1 MKVIFLKDVKGT
13 AHEGDVKEVKDGYAR
28 NYLMPK
34 GLVAPATEANLK
46 KLESRKDKIKAKE
59 ETKLSAAK
67 EKAEKLS
74 SLEIN
79 LTMKAGEKGRLFGAV
94 TSQDIADA
102 ISEQGIDVDKKD
114 IELKNPIKETGEH
127 TVTIGLYKEAKA
139 DVKVNIKAEE

>member
-46 KLESRKDKIKAKE
+46 KLENRKDKIKEKE
-59 ETKLSAAK
+59 ETKLTTAK

-94 TSQDIADA
+94 TSQDIAGA
-102 ISEQGIDVDKKD
+102 ISEKGIDVDKKD

-139 DVKVNIKAEE
+139 DVKVNINAEK